1 MGCLPLSKW
10 VQKKVWL
17 MEYPHLWYEIW
28 LYVDYNPRM
37 LWYKPWIPVLP
48 WLVSPLRMVLP
59 LIFHYDSKMLV
70 SPLSLVLPLIFHYDS
85 KMLVSP
91 LSLVLPLI
99 FHYDSKMLVSLL
111 SLVIPPK
118 SIYERLIH
126 AYSTKVIHHLQPR
139 STFFLRLV
147 VGDGDLLALAGAWN
161 PWWYHR
167 IQRWRNV
174 EEGIPSGND

>member
-1 MGCLPLSKW
+1 
-10 VQKKVWL
+10 

-28 LYVDYNPRM
+28 SYVDYNPRM

-85 KMLVSP
+85 KMLVS
-91 LSLVLPLI
+91 
-99 FHYDSKMLVSLL
+99 LL

-118 SIYERLIH
+118 SIYKRLIH

-147 VGDGDLLALAGAWN
+147 VGDGDLLALAGA
-161 PWWYHR
+161 
-167 IQRWRNV
+167 
-174 EEGIPSGND
+174 